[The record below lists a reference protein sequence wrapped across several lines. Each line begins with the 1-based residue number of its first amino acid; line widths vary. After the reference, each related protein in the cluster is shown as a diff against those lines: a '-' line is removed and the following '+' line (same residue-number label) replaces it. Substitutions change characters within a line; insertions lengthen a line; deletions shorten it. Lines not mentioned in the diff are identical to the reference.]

1 MELREAFIEGEN
13 EPLRE
18 AEVFGEV
25 EIAGDGGFNLGTDA
39 LFDHAANPNNASG
52 DISRHTKYR

>member
-13 EPLRE
+13 EPFRE

-39 LFDHAANPNNASG
+39 PFDRRL
-52 DISRHTKYR
+52 IILRI